1 MHKYKVISIFFL
13 LLFITPLSAGAAAD
27 YRVEQQDTLW
37 EIALKFQKDLQD
49 IINSNP
55 QIENPDL
62 IFPGEI
68 IIIPSRGKW
77 NYFPKMDDNENELMR
92 LTNEKRKELRL
103 KPLSVD
109 VKLNIAAKKK
119 SSDMMK
125 LQYVSHNSPT
135 YGNPTEMLRNQQI
148 SFMTVKENIGAGYKT
163 ADEMFNAWMNSA
175 VLRENILSK
184 KATHFGSGY
193 SQGGLHG
200 HYWTIFIV
208 EKNEGG

>member
-1 MHKYKVISIFFL
+1 MQKYKAISILFFL
-13 LLFITPLSAGAAAD
+13 IFFTPQTAGAAVD
-27 YRVEQQDTLW
+27 YRVEQKDTLW
-37 EIALKFQKDLQD
+37 EIALRFQKDLHE

-62 IFPGEI
+62 IFPGEM
-68 IIIPSRGKW
+68 IIIPDNGKKVA
-77 NYFPKMDDNENELMR
+77 FPKMGENENELMR

-109 VKLNIAAKKK
+109 LQLNAEAQKK

-148 SFMTVKENIGAGYKT
+148 SFFTVKENIGAGYKT
-163 ADEMFNAWMNSA
+163 ADEMFAAWMNSP
-175 VLRENILSK
+175 VHRENILNK
-184 KATHFGSGY
+184 KATHIGAGY
-193 SQGGLHG
+193 CQGGLHG

>member
-77 NYFPKMDDNENELMR
+77 NDFPKMDDNENELMR